1 MRCRLTWEK
10 DRPGHACLRD
20 GEPFVY
26 RGAIIC
32 LLAKVASTRLKLLL
46 LKSARV
52 PRFPDVTPGD
62 ADRFDTDP
70 HGETLPD
77 SVSGVGDEEWRT
89 LVGSTSAPRYIV
101 VRNPFTR
108 LLSGYL
114 DKVERSPQPTKWPS
128 GFNGSGGFAAFV
140 RAVVAEPPPTLN
152 KHFAPQSGQCGLTA
166 GIRYTALRLEEATP
180 QGSFCK
186 RPRAGPSRRP
196 SRRPRAA

>member
-77 SVSGVGDEEWRT
+77 SVSVHVHAQHRALCSV
-89 LVGSTSAPRYIV
+89 LVGS
-101 VRNPFTR
+101 
-108 LLSGYL
+108 LLVL
-114 DKVERSPQPTKWPS
+114 
-128 GFNGSGGFAAFV
+128 
-140 RAVVAEPPPTLN
+140 
-152 KHFAPQSGQCGLTA
+152 
-166 GIRYTALRLEEATP
+166 
-180 QGSFCK
+180 
-186 RPRAGPSRRP
+186 
-196 SRRPRAA
+196 